1 MKYMIYEKETGKP
14 IRKEPY
20 SSLDIAQSVVDV
32 LVGND
37 LYDKNDLQIKAYV
50 TKIENPVNKI
60 EKETNNLRTR
70 KADKEAVAVM
80 DRQTFISQH
89 LSFFGGK
96 VVRSDSAKSKITQK
110 PDVSINL
117 VKNNS
122 LNKKNGIK
130 DFNIVLRNKTWE
142 HFEKPRMSFAILE
155 NRLYFQDTTSK
166 DCVMISWHKTNPDGN
181 RCIRV
186 NGAIPQAEEF
196 NKFVGNFSLKF
207 DNMLKLYYVEHTKSA
222 KEEK

>member
-20 SSLDIAQSVVDV
+20 ASLDNAQNVVAV
-32 LVGND
+32 LVDND
-37 LYDKNDLQIKAYV
+37 LYFKNELEIKPYV
-50 TKIENPVNKI
+50 TRIEKPVNKI
-60 EKETNNLRTR
+60 EKETNNVRTR

-89 LSFFGGK
+89 LDFFGGK
-96 VVRSDSAKSKITQK
+96 VIRNYSAKSKITQK

-122 LNKKNGIK
+122 LNKENGIK

-166 DCVMISWHKTNPDGN
+166 DCVMISWHKNNPDSN

-186 NGAIPQAEEF
+186 NGTIPQAEEF
-196 NKFVGNFSLKF
+196 SKFVGGFPLKF
-207 DNMLKLYYVEHTKSA
+207 DNMLKLYYVEYNKST
-222 KEEK
+222 KEEE